1 MELLGGTMP
10 GTQRP
15 KPISTK
21 LQQIAKLA
29 RDRPGEALTAVAHHI
44 DIEWLRE
51 AFRRTRKD
59 GAPGVDGVV
68 AHDYEEDLDKN
79 LSRLLDRAKSG
90 TYRAPPV
97 RRVEIPKGSGTET
110 RPIGIPTFE
119 DKVLQRAVTMALEA
133 IYEQEFVDES
143 FGFRPGRS
151 AHQALDRLR
160 ECLIK
165 VRGGFVLELDIRRF
179 FDTLDRGILRKF
191 LHQRIRDGVLLR
203 LVGKWLQA
211 GVIHNGV
218 RSRPSRGTPQGG
230 VVSPLL
236 ANVYLHH
243 VLDLWFE
250 QDVKPCL
257 VGKAHL
263 VRYADDATLV
273 FESESDARRVLEVL
287 PKRFARFG
295 LALHP
300 DKTRLIDFRRP
311 VRGLQRVAEEA
322 PLERTFVLLGFLH
335 YWGKSRE
342 GYPVIKRKTSKD
354 RFRKTVRAA
363 SDWCRIHRHWP
374 VAEQHRALCRKLRGH
389 DAYFG
394 ITGNFPA
401 LHRLRQEVRR
411 VWRKWL
417 SRRSQRGNINWESFN
432 ALLARYPLPPP
443 RVVHSIYRS

>member
-1 MELLGGTMP
+1 MELLKGKMSD
-10 GTQRP
+10 TQRSTSV
-15 KPISTK
+15 STK

-29 RDRPGEALTAVAHHI
+29 RDRPGEALTTVAHHI
-44 DIEWLRE
+44 DIEWLCE
-51 AFRRTRKD
+51 AFRRTRKN
-59 GAPGVDGVV
+59 GAPGVDGIV
-68 AHDYEEDLDKN
+68 ARDYEERLDNN

-97 RRVEIPKGSGTET
+97 RRVEIPKGHGKET

-133 IYEQEFVDES
+133 VYEQEFVDGS

-160 ECLIK
+160 ECLMRMK
-165 VRGGFVLELDIRRF
+165 GGFVLELDIRRF
-179 FDTLDRGILRKF
+179 FDTLDRGVLRSF
-191 LHQRIRDGVLLR
+191 LRQRIRDGVLLR

-211 GVIHNGV
+211 GVMHDGV
-218 RSRPSRGTPQGG
+218 LSRPERGTPQGG
-230 VVSPLL
+230 VISPIL

-257 VGKAHL
+257 RGRAHL

-273 FESESDARRVLEVL
+273 FESERDARRVLEVL
-287 PKRFARFG
+287 AKRFARYG

-311 VRGLQRVAEEA
+311 SRRPPNASEGVPQEHSFA
-322 PLERTFVLLGFLH
+322 LLGFTH
-335 YWGKSRE
+335 YWAKSRE
-342 GYPVIKRKTSKD
+342 GYPVIKRKTSKN
-354 RFRKTVRAA
+354 RFHRSVRTA
-363 SDWCRIHRHWP
+363 SDWCRQHRHWP
-374 VAEQHRALCRKLRGH
+374 IPEQHRALSRKLRGH
-389 DAYFG
+389 DVYFG
-394 ITGNFPA
+394 ITGNWQA
-401 LHRLRQEVRR
+401 LQCLRQQVHR

-417 SRRSQRGNINWESFN
+417 GRRSQRGFIRWERFN
-432 ALLARYPLPPP
+432 ALLERYPLPPP